1 MPLWAAPL
9 GVVFTRRCHSGVSE
23 QCLIHPCPCCRFG
36 EGFAISGG
44 EQWRVR
50 RKAVGPALHRC
61 EFLVAQ
67 LICADT
73 RTLQEPKVAAAAAAA
88 AARQL
93 RCTRLLIFAQGL
105 PGGDAGPRVWRV
117 GCPICSLVGAVSC
130 LSIVQ
135 GLPGGHAGPC
145 VWRVGAAPQQ
155 EAGGSCGIR
164 CAAVCWAWWQHTACA
179 GVSSCSADVVVEG
192 PRARSRTFSAPDPAK
207 VAPLVHAFAMPC
219 SVQFDQ
225 TPLPMQ
231 ARPLTWRPA
240 SAS

>member
-1 MPLWAAPL
+1 L

-145 VWRVGAAPQQ
+145 VWDRKSTRLNSSHITISYAVFCLKKKKKYKTSKAPN
-155 EAGGSCGIR
+155 R
-164 CAAVCWAWWQHTACA
+164 
-179 GVSSCSADVVVEG
+179 
-192 PRARSRTFSAPDPAK
+192 
-207 VAPLVHAFAMPC
+207 
-219 SVQFDQ
+219 
-225 TPLPMQ
+225 
-231 ARPLTWRPA
+231 
-240 SAS
+240 